1 MWEFSSA
8 VASGT
13 GISAGRNGFRKHSSA
28 EGVDGMTKRALGA
41 ALLVGTV
48 AMTLLSAPVAGAR
61 PTCHDA
67 GSNIRCETN
76 GSVSIKA
83 VPTTRAP
90 NAGMMMP
97 RRGGMGMW
105 MW

>member
-1 MWEFSSA
+1 
-8 VASGT
+8 
-13 GISAGRNGFRKHSSA
+13 
-28 EGVDGMTKRALGA
+28 MTKRTAGSVLMIGVVGLS
-41 ALLVGTV
+41 LLT
-48 AMTLLSAPVAGAR
+48 APVSSAR

-90 NAGMMMP
+90 HVGEVMMGP
-97 RRGGMGMW
+97 RRMW
-105 MW
+105 GRR